1 MFSVCFSIP
10 KRSISLLILLI
21 GLSFPFWAQSIAIN
35 EDGSAA
41 HLSSILDVKSTSKGI
56 LLPRMTKA
64 QRDAIASPAN
74 GLMVYQTSSPAGY
87 YYFNGANWDL
97 IGNNASPWKM
107 SGIHIIPTDNVDA
120 PGSVSSVG
128 IGVTTPR
135 SRLHVAANSTIDLLR
150 LENTNSKIAR
160 LTYHLEQPD
169 NLHSDAMVIEGS
181 KLGSHPKLKFFRR
194 FQNLDIIGQIQLV
207 DINSKGDTVLTAYG
221 DILAEGVVR
230 SKTVSI
236 LNEDPVSTAPEL
248 LMQSTGN
255 LDIQMRRRTSNTGSY
270 NQMILRSSGTS
281 LELLKQSYTVPPVGP
296 PSSSISQV
304 VEFGDGYA
312 MNAIGDIKVNKEV
325 HAQGNGTANMIPIAY
340 GFIRD
345 NGTVST
351 GSGNIASTWSAA
363 NQRYEITITGE
374 DYVLW
379 DYISMVTPSTGGIS
393 ARVSS
398 VSGKLLVEIYN
409 ASGIKVQGNFQ
420 FLTFKP

>member
-1 MFSVCFSIP
+1 M
-10 KRSISLLILLI
+10 LLI
-21 GLSFPFWAQSIAIN
+21 GFSSPFWAQSVAIN

-41 HLSSILDVKSTSKGI
+41 HLSSILDVKSTSKGV

-64 QRDAIASPAN
+64 QRDAIAGPAT
-74 GLMVYQTSSPAGY
+74 GLLIYQTSSPAGY
-87 YYFNGANWDL
+87 YYYNGTNWDL
-97 IGNNASPWKM
+97 VGNNASPWKM

-281 LELLKQSYTVPPVGP
+281 LEVFKQSYTVPAIGSPT
-296 PSSSISQV
+296 SSISQV

-312 MNAIGDIKVNKEV
+312 MNALGDIKVNKEV
-325 HAQGNGTANMIPIAY
+325 HAQGTGTANMIPIAY

-374 DYVLW
+374 DYILW

-409 ASGIKVQGNFQ
+409 ASGTKVQGNFQ

>member
-1 MFSVCFSIP
+1 MLSVCFSIL

-21 GLSFPFWAQSIAIN
+21 GFSSPFWGQSVAIN

-41 HLSSILDVKSTSKGI
+41 HLSSILDVKSTSKGV

-64 QRDAIASPAN
+64 QRDAIAGPAT
-74 GLMVYQTSSPAGY
+74 GLLIYQTSSPAGY
-87 YYFNGANWDL
+87 YYFNGASWDL
-97 IGNNASPWKM
+97 VGNNASPWKM

-181 KLGSHPKLKFFRR
+181 KLGTHPKLKFFRR

-270 NQMILRSSGTS
+270 NQMILRSTGTNF
-281 LELLKQSYTVPPVGP
+281 ELLKQSYTVPPVGP
-296 PSSSISQV
+296 PSSSISIV
-304 VEFGDGYA
+304 AEFGDGYA
-312 MNAIGDIKVNKEV
+312 MNALGDIKVNKEV

-409 ASGIKVQGNFQ
+409 ASGTKVQGNFQ

>member
-1 MFSVCFSIP
+1 MFTVCISKFKSSIG
-10 KRSISLLILLI
+10 LIFLLI
-21 GLSFPFWAQSIAIN
+21 GFSAPLWAQSVAIN

-41 HLSSILDVKSTSKGI
+41 HSSAILDLKSTTKGV

-64 QRDAIASPAN
+64 QREAIAGPAT
-74 GLMVYQTSSPAGY
+74 GLIVYQTSSPAGY
-87 YYFNGANWDL
+87 YYYNGSSWDL
-97 IGNNASPWKM
+97 VGNNASPWKM

-135 SRLHVAANSTIDLLR
+135 SRLHVAASSTIDLLR
-150 LENTNSKIAR
+150 LENINSKIAR
-160 LTYHLEQPD
+160 MTFHLEQPD
-169 NLHSDAMVIEGS
+169 ILHSDAMVIEGS
-181 KLGSHPKLKFFRR
+181 KLGSHPRLKFFRR

-221 DILAEGVVR
+221 DILSEGVVR

-248 LMQSTGN
+248 IMQSTGT
-255 LDIQMRRRTSNTGSY
+255 LDLQMRRRTSNTGSY
-270 NQMILRSSGTS
+270 NQMILRSNGTN
-281 LELLKQSYTVPPVGP
+281 LELLKQSYTVPVLGS

-304 VEFGDGYA
+304 AEFGDGYA
-312 MNAIGDIKVNKEV
+312 MNALGDIKVNKEV
-325 HAQGNGTANMIPIAY
+325 HAQGTGTANMIPIAY

-345 NGTVST
+345 NGAVST

-379 DYISMVTPSTGGIS
+379 DYITMVTPSTGGIS

-398 VSGKLLVEIYN
+398 VTGKLLVEIYN
-409 ASGIKVQGNFQ
+409 AAGTKVQGNFQ
-420 FLTFKP
+420 FLTYKP